1 MFKIAVS
8 ILSLAL
14 AMVSQQAEANLCKAK
29 FLPKILV
36 ISGTDRP
43 GSTTLKITRQVEELA
58 KAKGHD
64 VKVIDLQ
71 DLNLAELKG
80 DYFNPTS
87 NFQTNFIS
95 KMTEAD
101 AVLFVFPEYNGSF
114 PGILKLF
121 LDYSPLKTV
130 LGGKPVGMIS
140 DADGKLGGQKG
151 AEALAGIMHHVK
163 ADVIGSALVLIPDV
177 NANIKDDRISDTSI
191 VQRIEDSVQSLIKRA
206 SANLNYKE

>member
-1 MFKIAVS
+1 MFKIAGS
-8 ILSLAL
+8 ILAL
-14 AMVSQQAEANLCKAK
+14 ALAVVSQQVEANSCKAR

-43 GSTTLKITRQVEELA
+43 GSTTLKVSRHAEELT

-80 DYFNPTS
+80 DYFNPTTE
-87 NFQTNFIS
+87 FQTKFIS
-95 KMTEAD
+95 KMAEAD

-121 LDYSPLKTV
+121 LDYSPLKKV
-130 LGGKPVGMIS
+130 LGGKPTGMIAIS
-140 DADGKLGGQKG
+140 DGMLGGQKG
-151 AEALAGIMHHVK
+151 AEALAGIMRHVR
-163 ADVIGSALVLIPDV
+163 ADVIGSAEVLVPAV
-177 NANIKDDRISDTSI
+177 NKSLKDDRLSDAST
-191 VQRIEDSVQSLIKRA
+191 VERIEDSVQVLIKRA
-206 SANLNYKE
+206 YANLNYKE